1 MKIYKLP
8 NLIVVLSLIL
18 AGACS
23 YAYGEKEEQ
32 PAPRIERWEQTIK
45 DFEALDKKTPAPKG
59 EVLLIGGSNA
69 RRWTDV
75 DDHFPKHRITNR
87 GFGGARLTEILHF
100 MDRIVLPYEPKII
113 LVNAG
118 GNDLNAGSSPKQV
131 RQTAKSLIEAI
142 RDKLPDS
149 RIYFIGLPYVGRSYG
164 RPEAQGMIDSF
175 NSQLAD
181 LAEQEAKVGFINILP
196 AFLGE
201 EGAFQKDLFVEDG
214 THFSAKGYAILAE
227 LIGDRL

>member
-1 MKIYKLP
+1 MKLSNLP
-8 NLIVVLSLIL
+8 NFILVSSLIL
-18 AGACS
+18 AGAGAF
-23 YAYGEKEEQ
+23 AYGDNETQ
-32 PAPRIERWEQTIK
+32 PAPRIERWEQTIR
-45 DFEALDKKTPAPKG
+45 DFEALDKQTPPPKG

-75 DDHFPKHRITNR
+75 DEHFPKHRITNR

-100 MDRIVLPYEPKII
+100 VGRIVLPYEPEVI

-131 RQTAKSLIEAI
+131 RQTAEALIEVI
-142 RDKLPDS
+142 QDKLPHA

-164 RPEAQGMIDSF
+164 RPEAQAMIDSF

-181 LAEQEAKVGFINILP
+181 LAEEEEKVGFINILP

-201 EGAFQKDLFVEDG
+201 EGAFQQELFVEDG
-214 THFSAKGYAILAE
+214 THFSPKGYAILAE
-227 LIGDRL
+227 LISDRL